1 MIQATVNYTEKKKKK
16 KRKTNSLSLEE
27 TKTVYQLN
35 TILDHK
41 IRKRMLVGQL
51 AKQGSWMIDII

>member
-1 MIQATVNYTEKKKKK
+1 MIQATVNYTAKKKK

-27 TKTVYQLN
+27 TKAVYQLN
-35 TILDHK
+35 TILDRK